1 MKFSFTKNPNNLP
14 CPKCGEFVRF
24 EGRRNISCPSCDAKL
39 EVDKKS
45 TKLQSLTWILFC
57 LPALLFMLSDLP
69 ESYKWIATIF
79 LWIAGFIILGVSNA
93 EAKLIE
99 NKRIT

>member
-14 CPKCGEFVRF
+14 CPKCGELVKF
-24 EGRRNISCPSCDAKL
+24 EVPRNISCPSCDTKL

-57 LPALLFMLSDLP
+57 SPALVFMFIDFP
-69 ESYKWIATIF
+69 ENYKWFASII
-79 LWIAGFIILGVSNA
+79 LWIAALIILGVSNA

-99 NKRIT
+99 NK